1 MSRRMIDR
9 HLQQAQRLLHSLPI
23 DGLDRR
29 SLVVKAALEDE
40 RLWYVFKDQREHMR
54 RAALLEA
61 GWNFDWGN
69 TGECGAYAAKWL
81 RQGLVC
87 VPSPKHATT
96 YEFGK
101 FCPVQDRT
109 ATPISLL
116 DTFKLWERFIPGTQA
131 ALKDVGPGDLVVF
144 NEGKFGHAA
153 IVERVGTDGTIH
165 TIEANYSN
173 TVKRVKRTLDGVL
186 GLGSIG

>member
-1 MSRRMIDR
+1 MSRQLIDR
-9 HLQQAQRLLHSLPI
+9 HLQQAQRLLHNLPI
-23 DGLDRR
+23 ENLDRR

-40 RLWYVFKDQREHMR
+40 RLWYVFTDQREHMR

-61 GWNFDWGN
+61 GWNFSWSD

-87 VPSPKHATT
+87 VPSPEHAITHP
-96 YEFGK
+96 FGK
-101 FCPVQDRT
+101 FVPVQYRT
-109 ATPISLL
+109 ATPVSLL
-116 DTFKLWERFIPGTQA
+116 DTFKLWERFIPGTQV
-131 ALKDVGPGDLVVF
+131 ALKNVGPGDLVVF
-144 NEGKFGHAA
+144 NEGKHGHAA
-153 IVERVGTDGTIH
+153 IVEKVEGATIH

-186 GLGSIG
+186 GFGSIG